1 MKRYLEDYI
10 NYMTEEKGLAAST
23 VESYRSDVSGFIS
36 YAEERGIDEPAQIN
50 PPLIGLYLGRLKQ
63 LGRASSTLTR
73 CTVSIRSFF
82 QYLVRQSVI
91 MQDPSYMLESPK
103 PERKSP
109 KALTVEQVDRL
120 LEAPDV
126 STPPGSRDKA
136 MLELLYAAG
145 IRVSELIMLD
155 VGDVDTAMRFVKCT
169 GSSGKERILPISTI
183 AARSVAEYTDDMRN
197 RLLREPSAPG
207 EAEKALFL
215 NTLGSRLTRQGF
227 WKIIKKYG
235 KEAGIDEE
243 ITPHTLRHSFAIHLL
258 DNGADIRSVSEM
270 LGHSDISTT
279 QMYQSAKRNMKDVY
293 ENFHPRAGGNSS
305 NSKE

>member
-1 MKRYLEDYI
+1 
-10 NYMTEEKGLAAST
+10 
-23 VESYRSDVSGFIS
+23 
-36 YAEERGIDEPAQIN
+36 
-50 PPLIGLYLGRLKQ
+50 
-63 LGRASSTLTR
+63 
-73 CTVSIRSFF
+73 
-82 QYLVRQSVI
+82 
-91 MQDPSYMLESPK
+91 MLESPK
-103 PERKSP
+103 PERKIP

-126 STPPGSRDKA
+126 STPQGSRDKA

-155 VGDVDTAMRFVKCT
+155 VGDVNADLRFVRCT
-169 GSSGKERILPISTI
+169 GNSGKERILPISRI
-183 AARSVAEYTDDMRN
+183 AAQSVAQYSDHMRS
-197 RLLREPSAPG
+197 RLLRKPSPSADT
-207 EAEKALFL
+207 EEALFL

-235 KEAGIDEE
+235 REAGIEEE

-293 ENFHPRAGGNSS
+293 ENFHPRAGGKSS
-305 NSKE
+305 Q